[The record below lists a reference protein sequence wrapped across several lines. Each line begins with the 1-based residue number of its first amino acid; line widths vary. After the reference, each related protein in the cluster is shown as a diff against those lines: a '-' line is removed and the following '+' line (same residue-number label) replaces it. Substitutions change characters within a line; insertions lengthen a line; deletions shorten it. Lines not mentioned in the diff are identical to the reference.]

1 MARETSRSRIGGA
14 AAGRISAWRRFAN
27 GLACASL
34 AGLAGAASI
43 APLNATTLANAGGQA
58 SARIE
63 PARQISPQFIAAV
76 SPASRTGGQVTP
88 TRFVATETPDT
99 DCPKARSLLSQR
111 MKLQGFTKLVH
122 GKAPVRVLAIG
133 SSSTEGVGASM
144 PARSY
149 PARFEAELK
158 GRLKLRDVRVV
169 NAGIGGETAE
179 ASVSRLEAQLA
190 KTKYDMVI
198 WQVGTNDAVRG
209 DDEGRFRALL
219 ERGVRAAR
227 AARADLVF
235 LDQQFYPSIRD
246 PLKYERFVQLIHSVA
261 KENGAPVLSRYQL
274 MKTWGERAP
283 RELPTM
289 LASDGFHMSD
299 RGYHCLAS
307 AMGGA
312 MTELAG
318 ESVVPS
324 VVSASGG
331 QTPTPVSFI
340 RR

>member
-1 MARETSRSRIGGA
+1 MAKETSGFWTAFPRQ
-14 AAGRISAWRRFAN
+14 GRTACL
-27 GLACASL
+27 GLAVVLAS
-34 AGLAGAASI
+34 GAV
-43 APLNATTLANAGGQA
+43 Q
-58 SARIE
+58 
-63 PARQISPQFIAAV
+63 V
-76 SPASRTGGQVTP
+76 SPLSASSLPNPPQVSVARVDTNRVSSPRIFTASSPSSGPLGQVTP
-88 TRFVATETPDT
+88 TRLAATETPDS
-99 DCPKARSLLSQR
+99 DCPTSRGLLSQR
-111 MKLQGFTKLVH
+111 MRLQGFARLVH
-122 GKAPVRVLAIG
+122 GKAPMRVLAIG

-144 PARSY
+144 PARTY
-149 PARFEAELK
+149 PARFEAELR
-158 GRLKLRDVRVV
+158 GRLRLKDVRVV

-179 ASVSRLEAQLA
+179 ASVDRLEAQLA
-190 KTKYDMVI
+190 KTKFDLVV

-219 ERGVRAAR
+219 ERGLRAAR
-227 AARADLVF
+227 AARAELVF
-235 LDQQFYPSIRD
+235 LDQQFYPTIRD
-246 PLKYERFVQLIHSVA
+246 PLKYERFVQLIHTVA
-261 KENGAPVLSRYQL
+261 QEYGAPVLSRYKL
-274 MKTWGERAP
+274 MKTWGERSP

-318 ESVVPS
+318 ETVVPS

-331 QTPTPVSFI
+331 ATPTVSLS